1 MTKPR
6 STAARS
12 MADLDRI
19 LDDLVAGA
27 AGVRHAVVLSRDGAT
42 VSASGG
48 LSRHEAEHLAAVA
61 SGFHGIA
68 ASAGRRGRGGPARR
82 TMIEMAAG
90 TLFVTALADG
100 ACLAVLCGAGADPAA
115 IAEETTRLVDLVD
128 RRRGPWPRRRFG
140 RMRRGARNGPR
151 KIIPTTTTT
160 TAAKGRGDASG
171 DLAGPT

>member
-6 STAARS
+6 STAARP

-19 LDDLVAGA
+19 LDDLVAGT

-42 VSASGG
+42 VSASAG

-68 ASAGRRGRGGPARR
+68 ASAGRRGRGGPSRR
-82 TMIEMAAG
+82 TMIEMTAG
-90 TLFVTALADG
+90 TLFVVALADG
-100 ACLAVLCGAGADPAA
+100 ACLAVLGAAGADPAV
-115 IAEETTRLVDLVD
+115 IAEETARLVDLVD
-128 RRRGPWPRRRFG
+128 RGRGSWSRRRFG
-140 RMRRGARNGPR
+140 RMRRGTRSPR
-151 KIIPTTTTT
+151 KIVPTTT
-160 TAAKGRGDASG
+160 AKGCGDASG

>member
-27 AGVRHAVVLSRDGAT
+27 LGVRHAVVLSRDGAT

-48 LSRHEAEHLAAVA
+48 LSRHEAEHLATVA

-68 ASAGRRGRGGPARR
+68 ASAGRRGRGGPSRR

-90 TLFVTALADG
+90 TLFVAVLADG
-100 ACLAVLCGAGADPAA
+100 ACLAVLGTAGAEPAA
-115 IAEETTRLVDLVD
+115 IAEETARLVDLVD
-128 RRRGPWPRRRFG
+128 RRRRRPWSRRRFG
-140 RMRRGARNGPR
+140 RMRRGTRNGPR
-151 KIIPTTTTT
+151 KIIPTTT
-160 TAAKGRGDASG
+160 AKGCGDASS

>member
-19 LDDLVAGA
+19 LGDLVAGA
-27 AGVRHAVVLSRDGAT
+27 AGVRHAVVLSRNGAT

-68 ASAGRRGRGGPARR
+68 ASAGRRGRGGPSRR

-90 TLFVTALADG
+90 TLFVAALADG
-100 ACLAVLCGAGADPAA
+100 ACLAVLGTAGAEPAA
-115 IAEETTRLVDLVD
+115 IAEETARLVDLVD
-128 RRRGPWPRRRFG
+128 RRRGPWSRRRFG
-140 RMRRGARNGPR
+140 RMRRGTRNGPR
-151 KIIPTTTTT
+151 KIIPTTT
-160 TAAKGRGDASG
+160 AKGCGDASS

>member
-12 MADLDRI
+12 MADLDWI
-19 LDDLVAGA
+19 LGDLVAGA

-68 ASAGRRGRGGPARR
+68 VSAGRRGRGGPSRR

-90 TLFVTALADG
+90 TLFVAALADG
-100 ACLAVLCGAGADPAA
+100 ACLAVLGIAGAEPAV
-115 IAEETTRLVDLVD
+115 IAEETDRLVNLVD
-128 RRRGPWPRRRFG
+128 RGRGSWSRRRFG
-140 RMRRGARNGPR
+140 RMRRGTRNGPR
-151 KIIPTTTTT
+151 KVIPTTT
-160 TAAKGRGDASG
+160 AKGCGDASG

>member
-1 MTKPR
+1 MNKSR

-19 LDDLVAGA
+19 LAELVAGA

-68 ASAGRRGRGGPARR
+68 ASAGRRGRGRPSRR

-90 TLFVTALADG
+90 TLFVAALADG
-100 ACLAVLCGAGADPAA
+100 ACLAVLGTASAEPAA
-115 IAEETTRLVDLVD
+115 IAEETARLMALVD
-128 RRRGPWPRRRFG
+128 RRRGPWSRRRFG
-140 RMRRGARNGPR
+140 RMRRGTRNGPR
-151 KIIPTTTTT
+151 KIIRT
-160 TAAKGRGDASG
+160 TAAKGCGDASG

>member
-19 LDDLVAGA
+19 LDDLVARA
-27 AGVRHAVVLSRDGAT
+27 AGVRHAVVLSRDGIT

-68 ASAGRRGRGGPARR
+68 ASAGRRGRGGPSRR

-90 TLFVTALADG
+90 TLFVAALADG
-100 ACLAVLCGAGADPAA
+100 ACLAVLGGAGAEPAVL
-115 IAEETTRLVDLVD
+115 AEETARLVDLVD
-128 RRRGPWPRRRFG
+128 RGRGSWSRRRFG
-140 RMRRGARNGPR
+140 RMRRGTRSGPR
-151 KIIPTTTTT
+151 KIVPTTT
-160 TAAKGRGDASG
+160 AKGCGDASG

>member
-19 LDDLVAGA
+19 LDDLVARA
-27 AGVRHAVVLSRDGAT
+27 AGVRHAVVLSRDGVT

-68 ASAGRRGRGGPARR
+68 ASAGRRGRGGPSRR

-90 TLFVTALADG
+90 TLFVAALADG
-100 ACLAVLCGAGADPAA
+100 ACLAVLGSAGAEPAVL
-115 IAEETTRLVDLVD
+115 AEESARLVDLVD
-128 RRRGPWPRRRFG
+128 RGRGSWSRRRFG
-140 RMRRGARNGPR
+140 RMRRGTRSGPR
-151 KIIPTTTTT
+151 KIVPTTT
-160 TAAKGRGDASG
+160 AKGCGDASG

>member
-19 LDDLVAGA
+19 LDDLVAEAG
-27 AGVRHAVVLSRDGAT
+27 GVRHAVMLSPDGAT

-68 ASAGRRGRGGPARR
+68 ANAGRRGRGGPHRR
-82 TMIEMAAG
+82 TVIEMAAG
-90 TLFVTALADG
+90 TLFVAALADG
-100 ACLAVLCGAGADPAA
+100 ACLAVLGTAGAEPAV
-115 IAEETTRLVDLVD
+115 IAEETTRLLDLVD
-128 RRRGPWPRRRFG
+128 RRRRPWPRRRFG
-140 RMRRGARNGPR
+140 RMRRGTRNGPR
-151 KIIPTTTTT
+151 KTMPTTT
-160 TAAKGRGDASG
+160 AKGCGDASG

>member
-19 LDDLVAGA
+19 LGDLVAGA
-27 AGVRHAVVLSRDGAT
+27 TGVRHAVVLSRDGVT

-68 ASAGRRGRGGPARR
+68 VSAGRRGRGGPSRR

-90 TLFVTALADG
+90 TLFVAALADG
-100 ACLAVLCGAGADPAA
+100 ACLAVLGTAGAEPAV
-115 IAEETTRLVDLVD
+115 IAEETARLVNLVD
-128 RRRGPWPRRRFG
+128 RGRGSWSRRRFG
-140 RMRRGARNGPR
+140 RMRRGTRNGPR
-151 KIIPTTTTT
+151 KVIPTTT
-160 TAAKGRGDASG
+160 AKGCGDASG

>member
-6 STAARS
+6 STADRS

-27 AGVRHAVVLSRDGAT
+27 ACVRHAVVLSRDGAT

-68 ASAGRRGRGGPARR
+68 ASAGRRGRGGQSRR

-90 TLFVTALADG
+90 TLFVTALAGG
-100 ACLAVLCGAGADPAA
+100 ACLAVLGTAGAEPAVV
-115 IAEETTRLVDLVD
+115 AEETTRLVDLVD
-128 RRRGPWPRRRFG
+128 RRRRPWSRRRFG
-140 RMRRGARNGPR
+140 RMRRGTRNGPR
-151 KIIPTTTTT
+151 KIISTT
-160 TAAKGRGDASG
+160 TAKGCGDASG

>member
-12 MADLDRI
+12 MVDLDRI
-19 LDDLVAGA
+19 LDDLVTGAG
-27 AGVRHAVVLSRDGAT
+27 GVRHAVVLSRDGAT
-42 VSASGG
+42 VSASAG

-68 ASAGRRGRGGPARR
+68 ANAGRRGRGGPSRR

-90 TLFVTALADG
+90 TLFVAALADG
-100 ACLAVLCGAGADPAA
+100 ACLAVLGTAGAEPGVL
-115 IAEETTRLVDLVD
+115 AEETTRLVDLVD
-128 RRRGPWPRRRFG
+128 RRRGPWSRRRFG
-140 RMRRGARNGPR
+140 RMRRGTRNGPR
-151 KIIPTTTTT
+151 GIVPTTT
-160 TAAKGRGDASG
+160 AKGCGDASG